1 MFQTSAK
8 SIINWSKRIEIEYI
22 FQYHGAFA
30 IHTSIPPQK
39 NQMTAKNTK
48 LDLICIGRAGVDF
61 YAEQVGS
68 RLEDV
73 GSFAK
78 YIGGSSTNIACC
90 SSRMGLKAALIT
102 RVGNEHMGEFIRE
115 QLQRE
120 GVDTSHVVT
129 DPDRLTALVVLGI
142 KDKDTFPLIFYRENC
157 ADMAISKSDFDEDFI
172 ASAKALL
179 ITGTHFSSEQVY
191 ETSRHALKFARKN
204 NVKTVIDIDYR
215 PVLWGLT
222 SKGDGET
229 RFIANDSVTR
239 HLQTILPEFDLIV
252 GTEEEIHIAGGSTDT
267 VQAMRNIR
275 NISAAVLVL
284 KRGPYGASVYEG
296 DIPNNLDDG
305 ITVQGVNVDVLNVL
319 GAGDA
324 FISGFLRGWI
334 NDEGHEQA
342 LRYANA
348 CGALVVSR
356 HGCTPAMPTREE
368 LDYYLTNS
376 ASIAKPDQDTELNY
390 LHRVTTQEKK
400 WSDLHIHAFDH
411 RIQLEDMAQA
421 AGAPLSRIPI
431 LKKLL
436 LTATHQVVDKL
447 NLQGASG
454 ILCDGKFGQDVLND
468 ATGTSLWIARP
479 VEQPKAIPLE
489 FENGQSIG
497 TILSSW
503 PLEHIVKCLVFY
515 SADDAVALRE
525 TQDKKMI
532 ELYDACCHS
541 HHQLLL
547 ELIPPNEKLSVGESL
562 YKSITHLFELGIRP
576 DWWKLPCMEA
586 EWVTKIE
593 RLIRT
598 ETPHC
603 HGIVVLGLDAPID
616 ELAVGFRAFNGCEL
630 VKGFAVGRSIFGKPA
645 AAWLANDLD
654 DTQLIEQVAEN
665 YARVAKEW
673 QSAMQS

>member
-1 MFQTSAK
+1 MSTST
-8 SIINWSKRIEIEYI
+8 
-22 FQYHGAFA
+22 Q
-30 IHTSIPPQK
+30 
-39 NQMTAKNTK
+39 K
-48 LDLICIGRAGVDF
+48 LDLVCIGRAGVDF
-61 YAEQVGS
+61 YAEQVGA

-90 SSRMGLKAALIT
+90 SSRMGLKSALIT
-102 RVGNEHMGEFIRE
+102 RVGNEHMGQFIRE

-129 DPDRLTALVVLGI
+129 DPERLTALVVLGI
-142 KDKDTFPLIFYRENC
+142 KDEDTFPLIFYRENC
-157 ADMAISKSDFDEDFI
+157 ADMAISKNDFDESFI

-179 ITGTHFSSEQVY
+179 ITGTHFSSEKVY
-191 ETSRHALKFARKN
+191 ETSRHALKLARKN
-204 NVKTVIDIDYR
+204 KVKTVIDIDYR

-275 NISAAVLVL
+275 TISNAVLVL

-296 DIPNNLDDG
+296 EIPAHLDDG

-334 NDEGHEQA
+334 NNEGYEQA

-368 LDYYLTNS
+368 LDYYLVNS
-376 ASIAKPDQDTELNY
+376 ENISKPDQDTELNY
-390 LHRVTTQEKK
+390 LHRVTTQTNS
-400 WSDLHIHAFDH
+400 WQALYIHAFDH
-411 RIQLEDMAQA
+411 RIQFEEMARTA
-421 AGAPLSRIPI
+421 NAPLSRIVE

-436 LTATHQVVDKL
+436 FDATNQVVEQL
-447 NLQGASG
+447 GLQGSSG
-454 ILCDGKFGQDVLND
+454 LLCDGRFGQHVLNA
-468 ATGTSLWIARP
+468 ATGSGLWIGRP
-479 VEQPKAIPLE
+479 VEQPKSIPIE

-497 TILSSW
+497 TILETW
-503 PLEHIVKCLVFY
+503 PLDHIVKCLVFY
-515 SADDAVALRE
+515 SAADEQQLRAQQDAKIL
-525 TQDKKMI
+525 

-541 HHQLLL
+541 QHEMLL
-547 ELIPPNEKLSVGESL
+547 ELIPPDESLSVGESL
-562 YKSITHLFELGIRP
+562 FNSITHIFALGVRP
-576 DWWKLPCMEA
+576 DWWKLPCMDT
-586 EWVTKIE
+586 EWVTKIDA
-593 RLIRT
+593 LIAT
-598 ETPHC
+598 TTPHC
-603 HGIVVLGLDAPID
+603 RGIVVLGLDAPGD
-616 ELAVGFRAFNGCEL
+616 ELAEGFKAFHGARL
-630 VKGFAVGRSIFGKPA
+630 VRGFAVGRTIFGQA
-645 AAWLANDLD
+645 AVAWLAGDINDA
-654 DTQLIEQVAEN
+654 QLTSRVAEN
-665 YARVAKEW
+665 YAQVVQSW
-673 QSAMQS
+673 QTAMHS

>member
-1 MFQTSAK
+1 MKPETKPMPTS
-8 SIINWSKRIEIEYI
+8 
-22 FQYHGAFA
+22 
-30 IHTSIPPQK
+30 TQK
-39 NQMTAKNTK
+39 F
-48 LDLICIGRAGVDF
+48 DLVCIGRAGVDF
-61 YAEQVGS
+61 YAEQVGA

-90 SSRMGLKAALIT
+90 SSRMGLKSALIT
-102 RVGNEHMGEFIRE
+102 RVGNEHMGQFIRE

-120 GVDTSHVVT
+120 GVDTSHVIT
-129 DPDRLTALVVLGI
+129 DPERLTALVVLGI

-157 ADMAISKSDFDEDFI
+157 ADMAISTDDFDESFI

-191 ETSRHALKFARKN
+191 KTSRHALKLAKQN
-204 NVKTVIDIDYR
+204 KVKTVIDIDYR

-229 RFIANDSVTR
+229 RFIASDSVTK

-275 NISAAVLVL
+275 NISNAVLVL

-296 DIPNNLDDG
+296 DIPAHLDDG
-305 ITVQGVNVDVLNVL
+305 VTVQGVNVDVLNVL

-334 NDEGHEQA
+334 NNEGYEQA

-368 LDYYLTNS
+368 LDYYLANS
-376 ASIAKPDQDTELNY
+376 ENIPKPDQDAELNY
-390 LHRVTTQEKK
+390 LHRVTTQSNS
-400 WSDLHIHAFDH
+400 WQSLYIHAFDH
-411 RIQLEDMAQA
+411 RVQFEEMAQVA
-421 AGAPLSRIPI
+421 NAPLSRIPE

-436 LTATHQVVDKL
+436 FDATNRVVEQH
-447 NLQGASG
+447 NLQGSSG
-454 ILCDGKFGQDVLND
+454 LLCDGKFGQNVLNA
-468 ATGTSLWIARP
+468 ATGSELWIGRP
-479 VEQPKAIPLE
+479 VEQPKSIPIE

-497 TILSSW
+497 TILETW
-503 PLEHIVKCLVFY
+503 PLDHIVKCLVFY
-515 SADDAVALRE
+515 SAADEESLRVRQDA
-525 TQDKKMI
+525 KML

-541 HHQLLL
+541 QHELLL
-547 ELIPPNEKLSVGESL
+547 ELIPPEEAISVGESL
-562 YKSITHLFELGIRP
+562 FNSITHIFALGIRP
-576 DWWKLPCMEA
+576 DWWKLPCMDT
-586 EWVTKIE
+586 EWVTKIDA
-593 RLIRT
+593 LIAQT
-598 ETPHC
+598 TPHC
-603 HGIVVLGLDAPID
+603 KGIVVLGLDAPSD
-616 ELAVGFRAFNGCEL
+616 ELATGFKAFREAKL
-630 VKGFAVGRSIFGKPA
+630 VRGFAVGRTIFGQA
-645 AAWLANDLD
+645 ARAWLAGDID
-654 DTQLIEQVAEN
+654 DAQLTSQVADN
-665 YARVAKEW
+665 YAEVIQAWRT
-673 QSAMQS
+673 AMQS

>member
-1 MFQTSAK
+1 
-8 SIINWSKRIEIEYI
+8 
-22 FQYHGAFA
+22 
-30 IHTSIPPQK
+30 
-39 NQMTAKNTK
+39 MTNSNTN

-61 YAEQVGS
+61 YAEQVGA

-90 SSRMGLKAALIT
+90 SSRMGLNSALIT
-102 RVGNEHMGEFIRE
+102 RVGNEHMGQFIRE

-142 KDKDTFPLIFYRENC
+142 KDEDTFPLIFYRENC
-157 ADMAISKSDFDEDFI
+157 ADMAISTDDFDEAFI
-172 ASAKALL
+172 ASAKTLL

-191 ETSRHALKFARKN
+191 NTSIHALKLARKN

-229 RFIANDSVTR
+229 RFIASDSVTK

-275 NISAAVLVL
+275 SISQAVLVL

-296 DIPNNLDDG
+296 DIPDQLDDG

-334 NDEGHEQA
+334 NDEGYEQA

-368 LDYYLTNS
+368 LDYYLANS
-376 ASIAKPDQDTELNY
+376 GSIPKPDQDTELNY
-390 LHRVTTQEKK
+390 LHRVTTQSPKRAA
-400 WSDLHIHAFDH
+400 LHIHAFDH
-411 RIQLEDMAQA
+411 RIQFEEMAA
-421 AGAPLSRIPI
+421 AVNAPVSRIPE
-431 LKKLL
+431 LKNLL
-436 LTATHQVVDKL
+436 FDATNDVVEKMDL
-447 NLQGASG
+447 HGSAGL
-454 ILCDGKFGQDVLND
+454 LCDGKFGQSVLNA
-468 ATGTSLWIARP
+468 ATGSSLWIARP
-479 VEQPKAIPLE
+479 VEQPKSIPIE

-497 TILSSW
+497 TIIESW
-503 PLEHIVKCLVFY
+503 PLEHIVKLLVFY
-515 SADDAVALRE
+515 SAADDQTLRSQ
-525 TQDKKMI
+525 QDAKI
-532 ELYDACCHS
+532 LELYDACCHS
-541 HHQLLL
+541 HHEMLL
-547 ELIPPNEKLSVGESL
+547 ELIPPTEKLDVGESL
-562 YKSITHLFELGIRP
+562 FNSIKHIFSLGVRP
-576 DWWKLPCMEA
+576 DWWKLPCMDA
-586 EWVTKIE
+586 QWVRQIDQ
-593 RLIRT
+593 LIRT
-598 ETPHC
+598 TTPHC
-603 HGIVVLGLDAPID
+603 KGIVVLGLDAPSD
-616 ELAVGFRAFNGCEL
+616 ELAAGFKAFKGVEL
-630 VKGFAVGRSIFGKPA
+630 VKGFAVGRTIFGEA
-645 AAWLANDLD
+645 AKAWLADEID
-654 DTQLIEQVAEN
+654 DDQLKAKVAQN
-665 YARVAKEW
+665 YTEVTRSW
-673 QSAMQS
+673 QRAMSE

>member
-1 MFQTSAK
+1 MSTS
-8 SIINWSKRIEIEYI
+8 SK
-22 FQYHGAFA
+22 
-30 IHTSIPPQK
+30 T
-39 NQMTAKNTK
+39 

-61 YAEQVGS
+61 YAEQVGA

-90 SSRMGLKAALIT
+90 SSRMGLNSALIT
-102 RVGNEHMGEFIRE
+102 RVGNEHMGQFIRE

-129 DPDRLTALVVLGI
+129 DPERLTALVVLGI
-142 KDKDTFPLIFYRENC
+142 KDEDTFPLIFYRENC
-157 ADMAISKSDFDEDFI
+157 ADMAISITDFDEAFI
-172 ASAKALL
+172 ASTKTLL
-179 ITGTHFSSEQVY
+179 ITGTHFSSQQVY
-191 ETSRHALKFARKN
+191 ETSRHALKLARKN

-229 RFIANDSVTR
+229 RFIANDSVTK
-239 HLQTILPEFDLIV
+239 HLQSILPEFDLIV

-275 NISAAVLVL
+275 KISEAVLVL

-296 DIPNNLDDG
+296 DIPDHLDGG

-334 NDEGHEQA
+334 NDEGYEQA

-368 LDYYLTNS
+368 LDYYLAN
-376 ASIAKPDQDTELNY
+376 AANIAKPDQDTELNY
-390 LHRVTTQEKK
+390 LHRVTTQTRS
-400 WSDLHIHAFDH
+400 WQSLHIHAFDH
-411 RIQLEDMAQA
+411 RIQFEDMAA
-421 AGAPLSRIPI
+421 AVNAPLSRLPE

-436 LTATHQVVDKL
+436 FEATRTVVEQL
-447 NLQGASG
+447 GMQASSG
-454 ILCDGKFGQDVLND
+454 LLCDGKFGQNVLNA
-468 ATGTSLWIARP
+468 ATGSQLWIGRP
-479 VEQPKAIPLE
+479 VEQPKSRPIE

-497 TILSSW
+497 TILASW
-503 PLEHIVKCLVFY
+503 PLDHIVKCLVFY
-515 SADDAVALRE
+515 SAADEAGLRAQQDAKIL
-525 TQDKKMI
+525 

-541 HHQLLL
+541 HHEMLL
-547 ELIPPNEKLSVGESL
+547 ELIPPAEDLSVGESVF
-562 YKSITHLFELGIRP
+562 SPVCSRSVSGPIGGN
-576 DWWKLPCMEA
+576 
-586 EWVTKIE
+586 
-593 RLIRT
+593 
-598 ETPHC
+598 C
-603 HGIVVLGLDAPID
+603 H
-616 ELAVGFRAFNGCEL
+616 
-630 VKGFAVGRSIFGKPA
+630 
-645 AAWLANDLD
+645 AWM
-654 DTQLIEQVAEN
+654 
-665 YARVAKEW
+665 
-673 QSAMQS
+673 SSG

>member
-1 MFQTSAK
+1 MSTS
-8 SIINWSKRIEIEYI
+8 S
-22 FQYHGAFA
+22 
-30 IHTSIPPQK
+30 QK
-39 NQMTAKNTK
+39 F
-48 LDLICIGRAGVDF
+48 DLICIGRAGVDF
-61 YAEQVGS
+61 YAEQVGA

-90 SSRMGLKAALIT
+90 SSRMGLKSALIT
-102 RVGNEHMGEFIRE
+102 RVGNEHMGQFIRE

-129 DPDRLTALVVLGI
+129 DPERLTALVVLGI
-142 KDKDTFPLIFYRENC
+142 KDEDTFPLIFYRENC
-157 ADMAISKSDFDEDFI
+157 ADMAISKNDFDESFI

-179 ITGTHFSSEQVY
+179 ITGTHFSSEKVY
-191 ETSRHALKFARKN
+191 ETSRHALKLAKKN
-204 NVKTVIDIDYR
+204 KVKTVIDIDYR

-229 RFIANDSVTR
+229 RFIASDSVTK

-275 NISAAVLVL
+275 KLSDAVLVL

-296 DIPNNLDDG
+296 DIPAHLDDG
-305 ITVQGVNVDVLNVL
+305 ITVQGVSVDVLNVL

-334 NDEGHEQA
+334 NNEGYEQA

-376 ASIAKPDQDTELNY
+376 ENIPKPDQDSELNY
-390 LHRVTTQEKK
+390 LHRVTTQTKS
-400 WSDLHIHAFDH
+400 WQALYIHAFDH
-411 RIQLEDMAQA
+411 RIQFEDMAKA
-421 AGAPLSRIPI
+421 ANVPLSRIVE

-436 LTATHQVVDKL
+436 FEATNSVVEQL
-447 NLQGASG
+447 GLQGSSG
-454 ILCDGKFGQDVLND
+454 LLCDGKFGQGVLNS
-468 ATGTSLWIARP
+468 ATGSQRWIGRP
-479 VEQPKAIPLE
+479 VEHPKSRPIE

-497 TILSSW
+497 TILETW
-503 PLEHIVKCLVFY
+503 PLDHIVKCLVFY
-515 SADDAVALRE
+515 SAADEPSLRAQ
-525 TQDKKMI
+525 QDTKI
-532 ELYDACCHS
+532 LELYDACCHS
-541 HHQLLL
+541 QHEILL
-547 ELIPPNEKLSVGESL
+547 ELIPPEESLSVGESL
-562 YKSITHLFELGIRP
+562 FNSITHIFSLGIRP
-576 DWWKLPCMEA
+576 DWWKLPCMDGH
-586 EWVTKIE
+586 WVMKIDS
-593 RLIRT
+593 LISQT
-598 ETPHC
+598 TPHC
-603 HGIVVLGLDAPID
+603 KGIVVLGLDAPAN
-616 ELAVGFRAFNGCEL
+616 ELAEGFKAFRGAEL
-630 VKGFAVGRSIFGKPA
+630 VRGFAVGRTIFGQA
-645 AAWLANDLD
+645 AVAWLAGDID
-654 DTQLIEQVAEN
+654 DAQLMSQVSEN
-665 YARVAKEW
+665 YAQVIQSW

>member
-1 MFQTSAK
+1 
-8 SIINWSKRIEIEYI
+8 
-22 FQYHGAFA
+22 
-30 IHTSIPPQK
+30 
-39 NQMTAKNTK
+39 MTDSNTN
-48 LDLICIGRAGVDF
+48 LDLICLGRAGVDF
-61 YAEQVGS
+61 YADQVGS

-73 GSFAK
+73 GSFSK

-90 SSRMGLKAALIT
+90 SSRMGLNAALIT

-129 DPDRLTALVVLGI
+129 DHDRLTALVVLGI

-157 ADMAISKSDFDEDFI
+157 ADMAISKDDFDEDFI

-179 ITGTHFSSEQVY
+179 ITGTHFSSEHVY
-191 ETSRHALKFARKN
+191 ETSRHALNLARMNK
-204 NVKTVIDIDYR
+204 VKTVIDIDYR

-229 RFIANDSVTR
+229 RFIANDSVTH

-275 NISAAVLVL
+275 NISEAVLVL

-296 DIPNNLDDG
+296 DIPDTLDEG
-305 ITVQGVNVDVLNVL
+305 ITVQGVTVDVLNVL

-334 NDEGHEQA
+334 NNEGHEQA

-368 LDYYLTNS
+368 LDYYLANS
-376 ASIAKPDQDTELNY
+376 ASIAKPDQDTQLNY
-390 LHRVTTQEKK
+390 LHRVTTHSRT

-411 RIQLEDMAQA
+411 RIQLEDMVQV
-421 AGAPLSRIPI
+421 AGAPLSRIPV
-431 LKKLL
+431 LKNHLL
-436 LTATHQVVDKL
+436 SATHKVIAQM
-447 NLQGASG
+447 NLHNTSG
-454 ILCDGKFGQDVLND
+454 ILCDGKFGQDVLNA
-468 ATGTSLWIARP
+468 ATGTELWIARP

-497 TILSSW
+497 TILGSW

-515 SADDAVALRE
+515 SRDDADGLKTA
-525 TQDKKMI
+525 QDQKII

-547 ELIPPNEKLSVGESL
+547 EIIPPKERLSVGESL
-562 YKSITHLFELGIRP
+562 FNSITHMFALGIRP

-586 EWVTKIE
+586 EWVVKIDA
-593 RLIRT
+593 LIRA

-603 HGIVVLGLDAPID
+603 KGIVVLGLDAPVD
-616 ELAVGFRAFNGCEL
+616 ELAAGFKAFKGCEL
-630 VKGFAVGRSIFGKPA
+630 VKGFAVGRTIFGKPA
-645 AAWLANDLD
+645 LAWLAGEINDE
-654 DTQLIEQVAEN
+654 QLIEQVAAN
-665 YARVAKEW
+665 YSQVTNAW
-673 QSAMQS
+673 QSAMRP

>member
-1 MFQTSAK
+1 
-8 SIINWSKRIEIEYI
+8 
-22 FQYHGAFA
+22 
-30 IHTSIPPQK
+30 
-39 NQMTAKNTK
+39 MTNTNPK

-73 GSFAK
+73 GSFSK

-90 SSRMGLKAALIT
+90 SSRMGLSSALIT
-102 RVGNEHMGEFIRE
+102 RVGKEHMGEFIRE

-129 DPDRLTALVVLGI
+129 DHDRLTALVVLGI

-157 ADMAISKSDFDEDFI
+157 ADMAISKDDFDEAFI
-172 ASAKALL
+172 ASAKTLL
-179 ITGTHFSSEQVY
+179 ITGTHFSSEHVY
-191 ETSRHALKFARKN
+191 ETSRHALKLARKN
-204 NVKTVIDIDYR
+204 KVRTVIDIDYR

-229 RFIANDSVTR
+229 RFIANDSVTQ
-239 HLQTILPEFDLIV
+239 HLQSILPEFDLIV

-275 NISAAVLVL
+275 QISEAVLVL

-334 NDEGHEQA
+334 NNEGHEQA

-368 LDYYLTNS
+368 LDYYLANS
-376 ASIAKPDQDTELNY
+376 ASIDKPDQDTELNY
-390 LHRVTTQEKK
+390 LHRVTTQTRS
-400 WSDLHIHAFDH
+400 WSDLYIHAFDH
-411 RIQLEDMAQA
+411 RIQLEDMVQTT
-421 AGAPLSRIPI
+421 GTSLSRLPE
-431 LKKLL
+431 LKKHLL
-436 LTATHQVVDKL
+436 AATQEVVEQMS
-447 NLQGASG
+447 LQHASG
-454 ILCDGKFGQDVLND
+454 LLCDGKFGQEVLNE
-468 ATGTSLWIARP
+468 ATGTDLWIARP

-497 TILSSW
+497 TILASW

-515 SADDAVALRE
+515 SCSDAAVIKDA
-525 TQDKKMI
+525 QDKKII
-532 ELYDACCHS
+532 ELYDACCNS

-547 ELIPPNEKLSVGESL
+547 ELIPPKESLSVGESL
-562 YKSITHLFELGIRP
+562 FNSVTHMFELGIRP

-586 EWVTKIE
+586 SWVTKIDA
-593 RLIRT
+593 LIRA

-603 HGIVVLGLDAPID
+603 NGIVVLGLDAPLD
-616 ELAVGFRAFNGCEL
+616 ELAEGFKAFRECEL
-630 VKGFAVGRSIFGKPA
+630 VKGFAVGRTIFGKPA
-645 AAWLANDLD
+645 MAWLANEID
-654 DTQLIEQVAEN
+654 DNQLIEQVAEN
-665 YARVAKEW
+665 YTGVIKVW
-673 QSAMQS
+673 QSAMRS